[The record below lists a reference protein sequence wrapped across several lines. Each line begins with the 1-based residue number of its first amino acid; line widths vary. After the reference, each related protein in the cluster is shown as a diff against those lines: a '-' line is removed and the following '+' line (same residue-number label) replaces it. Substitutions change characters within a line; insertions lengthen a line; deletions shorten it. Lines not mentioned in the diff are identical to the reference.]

1 MHKNNAPG
9 VAHTPFNSMGK
20 MLQKN
25 KDFVVWFVIA
35 LIYGE
40 YLLTR
45 IYIISTGLSYG
56 LRRVALLG
64 YSVSYPVIVNSSLTA
79 LKITGSITLPK
90 HSQTTPG
97 SSMRSMMQLTFT
109 RMGV

>member
-1 MHKNNAPG
+1 ME
-9 VAHTPFNSMGK
+9 K

-45 IYIISTGLSYG
+45 IYIISIGLSYG
-56 LRRVALLG
+56 LWRVALLG
-64 YSVSYPVIVNSSLTA
+64 YSVSYPVTVNSSLTA
-79 LKITGSITLPK
+79 LKITGSIILPK
-90 HSQTTPG
+90 QSQTTPG